1 MCPLE
6 QPSGGHRFLAARTE
20 QQTHGRDCSMTALAT
35 QELVVA
41 KGTLRRGHPE
51 MGAKGVLT
59 AQVVVVGAGP
69 AGCSAAALLAA
80 EGFEVAL
87 LDQGRFPRDK
97 VCGDGVT
104 PRCTDM
110 LEEMG
115 LAGLA
120 RRPVQAS
127 DAYVVAP
134 NGEAAT
140 LVTSRMGAALRRAEV
155 DTALVDHARACGA
168 RLFLGTKAVGIAQ
181 REDGV
186 LVGTEDGGGF
196 VAAWA
201 VLGTGAGI
209 QGLMAAGLGRPA
221 APAAVGRRAYFAG
234 VELPPRTAAFCYE
247 KELLPGYGWVFG
259 LGDGTANVGVMTFP
273 RRGRHAGRSLSAA
286 FEAFVSGSVAGKRFL
301 ARATRVGPALSAPLR
316 MGFAGGRLGAGR
328 LLAVGDAAAG
338 ANPLTGEGVYAALV
352 TGRLAA
358 RSIVAALRE
367 GRPPGQT
374 LEGYRAAVGRAFAR
388 DYGHARLMK
397 RLMTCPAVV
406 NRLVRASGRH
416 PELAD
421 PLVRVIVEGA
431 NPLGLLSPGRLAK
444 LFL

>member
-1 MCPLE
+1 
-6 QPSGGHRFLAARTE
+6 
-20 QQTHGRDCSMTALAT
+20 
-35 QELVVA
+35 
-41 KGTLRRGHPE
+41 
-51 MGAKGVLT
+51 MGARGVVT

-80 EGFEVAL
+80 EGLDVAL
-87 LDQGRFPRDK
+87 LDQGRFPREK
-97 VCGDGVT
+97 VCGDGLT
-104 PRCTDM
+104 PRCSAM

-120 RRPVQAS
+120 GRAVQAS

-140 LVTSRMGAALRRAEV
+140 LVVGRAGAALRRAEL
-155 DTALVDHARACGA
+155 DAALVEHAGACGA
-168 RLFLGTKAVGIAQ
+168 RLFLGAKAVGIVQ

-186 LVGTEDGGGF
+186 LVETGDGGGF
-196 VAAWA
+196 AAAWA
-201 VLGTGAGI
+201 VLSTGAGI

-234 VELPPRTAAFCYE
+234 VEFPPRTVAFCYE
-247 KELLPGYGWVFG
+247 RDLLPGYGWVFG

-273 RRGRHAGRSLSAA
+273 RRGRRAGRSLSAA
-286 FEAFVSGSVAGKRFL
+286 FEAFVSGSAAGKRFL
-301 ARATRVGPALSAPLR
+301 ARATQVGPAHSAPLR
-316 MGFAGGRLGAGR
+316 LGFAGGRLGAGR
-328 LLAVGDAAAG
+328 LLAAGDAAAG
-338 ANPLTGEGVYAALV
+338 ANPLTGEGVYAALG

-367 GRPPGQT
+367 GRSPAQT
-374 LEGYRAAVGRAFAR
+374 LAGYRAAVGRAFAR
-388 DYGHARLMK
+388 DYGHARLVR
-397 RLMTCPAVV
+397 RLMACPAVV
-406 NRLVRASGRH
+406 NRLVRAGARH

-431 NPLGLLSPGRLAK
+431 SPLGLLSPGRLAK
-444 LFL
+444 LLL